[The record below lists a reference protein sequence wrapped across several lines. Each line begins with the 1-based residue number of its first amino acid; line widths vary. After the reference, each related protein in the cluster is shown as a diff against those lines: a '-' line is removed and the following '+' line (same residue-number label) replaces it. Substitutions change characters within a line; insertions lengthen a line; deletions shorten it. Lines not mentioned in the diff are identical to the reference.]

1 MTRKQ
6 QDMID
11 RLIALAE
18 FSDLELSR
26 EARDMFPPPKPRKEA
41 DPRISELIA
50 YAKKRIGVA
59 YDGGAFDR
67 IACQNFFRAFAKQE
81 ELKDS
86 DPVLL
91 VKQLLEASLS
101 DKFWGGKITN
111 LSYLY
116 SKRGTFINLILQRES
131 SSHHKAHG
139 DLDAA
144 IDRLS

>member
-6 QDMID
+6 QDIID

-18 FSDLELSR
+18 FSDLELAR
-26 EARDMFPPPKPRKEA
+26 EARDLFPAPKPRKEA
-41 DPRISELIA
+41 DPRINELIA
-50 YAKKRIGVA
+50 YAKERMGVA
-59 YDGGAFDR
+59 YDGGSFDR
-67 IACQNFFRAFAKQE
+67 IACANFFRAFAKQSE
-81 ELKDS
+81 FKDS

-91 VKQLLEASLS
+91 VKQLLEAAMS

-131 SSHHKAHG
+131 SSRHKAHS